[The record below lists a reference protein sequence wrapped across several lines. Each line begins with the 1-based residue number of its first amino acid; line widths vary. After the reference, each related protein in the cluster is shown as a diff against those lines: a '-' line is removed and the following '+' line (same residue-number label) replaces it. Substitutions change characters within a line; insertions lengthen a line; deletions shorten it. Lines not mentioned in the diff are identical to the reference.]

1 MNSRIRPLLLAVC
14 LATGLMVGTA
24 GVAAAGNPSG
34 SGQPN
39 ASCEDSTLQPNGFS
53 SGGFATAD
61 LHYAGDGHP
70 SLNANS
76 DTAVSQYDVACYQ
89 ISLHH

>member
-1 MNSRIRPLLLAVC
+1 MFHRSQVVRSLILAAV
-14 LATGLMVGTA
+14 LTLSATGGA
-24 GVAAAGNPSG
+24 FAGNPSG

-39 ASCEDSTLQPNGFS
+39 ASCETSALKPPGFN
-53 SGGFATAD
+53 SGGFANAD
-61 LHYAGDGHP
+61 LHYAGNGIH

-76 DTAVSQYDVACYQ
+76 GHAVSQYDVACFQ